1 MPELEILGLDNVLL
15 AVGDFG
21 RARDFYGTRVGL
33 PVKFEFEQF
42 GIIGFELGPEEP
54 GLFVRVQDVPERAP
68 VAGAASFWLEVPD
81 ARAAGAALIE
91 SGLEPLSEAH
101 EINTGWVVEFADP
114 WGNVFSLT
122 DYLKQ
127 PERGRRR

>member
-1 MPELEILGLDNVLL
+1 MPDLEILGLDNLLL
-15 AVGDFG
+15 AVGDFAK
-21 RARDFYGTRVGL
+21 ARDFYATRVGL

-42 GIIGFELGPEEP
+42 GIAGFELGPEEP
-54 GLFVRVQDVPERAP
+54 GLMVRAQDVPERPAE
-68 VAGAASFWLEVPD
+68 AGAPRFWLEVAD

-91 SGLEPLSEAH
+91 AGLEPLGEAR
-101 EINTGWVVEFADP
+101 EINTGWVIEFADP
-114 WGNVFSLT
+114 WGNVFGLT